1 MPVQICSDG
10 DIIYEF
16 KEGDAELNILARL
29 LIIMKLDPKRRET
42 ILGNETIN
50 SLIKAIITYLDH
62 KYTPEERK
70 ENWYLGEPSGWP
82 SNLSQAQIDDVIAD
96 LLSVKYGLYLNE
108 RSKED
113 IKLLLEEVFYPH
125 VLDKD
130 KVDEIAR
137 FIMEESVRLVRDDAT
152 RES

>member
-1 MPVQICSDG
+1 MPIQIRSDG
-10 DIIYEF
+10 DVIYEF

-29 LIIMKLDPKRRET
+29 LIIMKLDPKRREA
-42 ILGNETIN
+42 ILGNKTIN
-50 SLIKAIITYLDH
+50 SLIEAIITYLDH

-82 SNLSQAQIDDVIAD
+82 GTLSQAQIDDVIAD

-113 IKLLLEEVFYPH
+113 IKLLLKDVFYPH

-130 KVDEIAR
+130 KIDEIAR
-137 FIMEESVRLVRDDAT
+137 FVMEESARLVRDDST
-152 RES
+152 REL

>member
-1 MPVQICSDG
+1 MPVQIVSDG
-10 DIIYEF
+10 KIIYEF

-29 LIIMKLDPKRRET
+29 LIIMKLDPKRREA

-62 KYTPEERK
+62 KYTPNERR
-70 ENWYLGEPSGWP
+70 ESWYLGEPSGWP
-82 SNLSQAQIDDVIAD
+82 SALSQAQIDDAIAD

-130 KVDEIAR
+130 KIDEIAR
-137 FIMEESVRLVRDDAT
+137 FIMEESARLVREDLAHLP
-152 RES
+152 